1 MSPFLRKIYARLLSR
16 GRHEPY
22 TGERLPV
29 AHGSGRPSECMF
41 CASRPDFQVTDP
53 SAEKSAFVC
62 DEHVGPFITTWTLAR
77 ELLLVR
83 L

>member
-1 MSPFLRKIYARLLSR
+1 MS
-16 GRHEPY
+16 HEPR
-22 TGERLPV
+22 TSQRLPI

-41 CASRPDFQVTDP
+41 CSNRSGFQVTDP
-53 SAEKSAFVC
+53 ITEKSAFVC
-62 DEHVGPFITTWTLAR
+62 DEHVGPFITTWTIAR